1 MQYSACLIVC
11 ALSMMSCK
19 SDNVGPSASQ
29 SDSGTTTIDSKHRYV
44 FSFVRGGAEILNP
57 PAQDSLADF
66 DAGFVE
72 TGPNGPEPIGI
83 CFLGY
88 TQQMFHLV
96 HSFGTLDSARR
107 FFQAMSTI
115 ADTGFVPGTCGFDV
129 QNPGQGARA
138 NQVWSIQTRQNKFAK
153 MLILSN
159 MGFNPNT
166 DSAYAEITIDWVY
179 QPSGSRTF

>member
-1 MQYSACLIVC
+1 MRYFVCLTLC
-11 ALSMMSCK
+11 AMSILSCK
-19 SDNVGPSASQ
+19 SDNVGPIGSQ
-29 SDSGTTTIDSKHRYV
+29 SVSGTTAINSKHRYV

-57 PAQDSLADF
+57 PNLDSLADF
-66 DAGFVE
+66 DAGFIE

-83 CFLGY
+83 CFVGY

-96 HSFGTLDSARR
+96 RSFAALDSART
-107 FFQAMSTI
+107 FFQDMFTV
-115 ADTGFVPGTCGFDV
+115 ADTSFVVGTCGSDV
-129 QNPGQGARA
+129 QNQGQGARA
-138 NQVWSIQTRQNKFAK
+138 NQVWSIKTRQNKFAK

-166 DSAYAEITIDWVY
+166 DSAYAEITFDWVY